1 MSKNSIKKI
10 YKQLVPWLSNEL
22 HFGKG
27 YKRVKD
33 KRGNWIKVKK

>member
-1 MSKNSIKKI
+1 MSKNSNKKT
-10 YKQLVPWLSNEL
+10 YKQLQNWLSQEI

-33 KRGNWIKVKK
+33 KKGNYIKVKK

>member
-1 MSKNSIKKI
+1 MS
-10 YKQLVPWLSNEL
+10 WLSNEL

-33 KRGNWIKVKK
+33 KKGNWIKVKK